1 MSTGNLQIVTIAKRL
16 ISATTAKGMAIA
28 VKVGRFIK
36 ELGLVENPSFTDSP
50 TFTVTKV
57 LSDAMNFA
65 GDPTLVPARQ
75 LTNASGFTDALT
87 FTTGKGFTE
96 TPAFSDSGVIL
107 AQDYC
112 GPDYFGDDFIGTKTT
127 F

>member
-1 MSTGNLQIVTIAKRL
+1 MSTGNLQIATVAKRL
-16 ISATTAKGMAIA
+16 ISVTTSTGMAIA
-28 VKVGRFIK
+28 LKVGRFIK
-36 ELGLVENPSFTDSP
+36 ELGLVENPAFTDTPS
-50 TFTVTKV
+50 FTVTKV
-57 LSDAMNFA
+57 LSDSMNFA
-65 GDPTLVPARQ
+65 GDPTVVPARQ
-75 LTNASGFTDALT
+75 LTNTSGFTDALT